1 MARTHV
7 LLIED
12 DMWLADSYW
21 EVLEDRGLDC
31 TTVMTV
37 DEALEV
43 INTTVPDVIVA
54 DIMLGDHTVIGL
66 LHELQSYEDTGLVP
80 VIICSSLARSAVHVQ
95 EQLHEYGVVEIL
107 DKATVTPE
115 TLAVT
120 VQEYA

>member
-1 MARTHV
+1 MTKQQV

-12 DMWLADSYW
+12 DMWLADSYK
-21 EVLEDRGLDC
+21 EVLEGEGFEC
-31 TTVMTV
+31 TAVTTV
-37 DEALEV
+37 DEALDI

-54 DIMLGDHTVIGL
+54 DVLLGDHTVIGL

-80 VIICSSLARSAVHVQ
+80 VIICSTLAKSAAHLQ

-115 TLAVT
+115 SLAMT

>member
-1 MARTHV
+1 MAKKTV

-12 DMWLADSYW
+12 DMWLADSYQ
-21 EVLEDRGLDC
+21 EVLSHDGFEC
-31 TTVMTV
+31 VAVTTV
-37 DEALEV
+37 DEALEI

-54 DIMLGDHTVIGL
+54 DVLLGDHTVIGL

-80 VIICSSLARSAVHVQ
+80 VIICSSLAKSAAHLQ

-107 DKATVTPE
+107 DKATVTPDV
-115 TLAVT
+115 LAMT